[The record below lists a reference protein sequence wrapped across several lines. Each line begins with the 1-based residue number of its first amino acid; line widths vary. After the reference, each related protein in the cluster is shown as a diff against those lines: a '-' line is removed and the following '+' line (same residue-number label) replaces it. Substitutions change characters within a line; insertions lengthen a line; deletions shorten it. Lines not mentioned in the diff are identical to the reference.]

1 MKFFV
6 LSLLWLS
13 IASTVLANGLIVY
26 KNAAGVQFAEAIS
39 LKVNDKDKVLSLGP
53 EAVISGP
60 VNKLAQV
67 RIAGILLNAGGPGVI
82 GLYTPGQPLQYSLPQ
97 GLAKNTSTTAAE
109 AWKDAELAYRKSKDD
124 KAPATV
130 SAAEFLAYLPE
141 GVPELATLCRDN
153 EALAILGGKAGAFPI
168 QIELL
173 SAAVAAYG
181 TNPEMVQ
188 VESYVRQTMQN
199 NLDRFDSGLE
209 SLKSLEQ
216 GLQFSRLSSK
226 AYATLPEHQKLR
238 ATLSERKEWLDRRMS
253 ILLALSAGR
262 EPDAFLL
269 AFRDFEKHQL
279 SFPNVMKLQNSA
291 LRDSLK
297 VHYDSGKERLADRE
311 YQAAW
316 RELKFAGQRQP
327 GHSGLQKDLAVAW
340 AEYSRSVAVDRRS
353 ARKQLTMGQQEAIT
367 QSLHFASRYKEQGKL
382 DEALKSV
389 MEAEAIDGDHLAVL
403 LKKAE
408 ILGARLE
415 LSKAIMALD
424 QYDMHAVDDERSAGN
439 KLRNEFAFLLTT
451 SLREQK
457 SKIEAAWTGN
467 RFHLTAKLAADT
479 LRSDERDPDVL
490 YYAGISAY
498 VTRNRLQAREYL
510 QRFLDTSNTVDSN
523 AERRNLVFR
532 LLRGIDA
539 QRPKPIEQGEPN
551 WFSAAKLPPDVVYDP
566 MSLAF
571 GPRVERIAASH
582 KMSLHYT
589 WDGNRL
595 TTIAPAFEK
604 PADATGEKTVTFT
617 YAAAVPH
624 VLAVQTEG
632 GEALKSQDP
641 DELLKQA
648 SVILLNNTLIDP
660 LALEQLTGKQVTV
673 MVTGNRFFH
682 PFIWQNLHYF
692 YLSYDANSR
701 VKSAREIPGQ
711 NTPKGS
717 EVTVYF
723 DWDSLHLNRIRAY
736 QNGIKVYER
745 DQVYQSGHI
754 TSEEIHTGGK
764 TSYIKYVYKGAVLVS
779 AECDKDETIDNRSR
793 EVFFTSAVVRK
804 GK

>member
-1 MKFFV
+1 MKYFA
-6 LSLLWLS
+6 LSLWFS
-13 IASTVLANGLIVY
+13 IASTALANGLVVY
-26 KNAAGVQFAEAIS
+26 KNSSGVHFAEAIS
-39 LKVNDKDKVLSLGP
+39 LKVNDKDKVLSLGS

-67 RIAGILLNAGGPGVI
+67 RIAGIFLNDSVTGVI
-82 GLYTPGQPLQYSLPQ
+82 GLYTPGQPLQYLLPQ
-97 GLAKNTSTTAAE
+97 GLPKNASASAAE

-124 KAPATV
+124 KAPVTV
-130 SAAEFLAYLPE
+130 SPGEFLAYLPE

-153 EALAILGGKAGAFPI
+153 GALAVLGGKAGAFPI

-173 SAAVAAYG
+173 SAAVAAFG
-181 TNPEMVQ
+181 KNPEMVQ
-188 VESYVRQTMQN
+188 VESYVRQAMQN
-199 NLDRFDSGLE
+199 NLDRFDNGLE

-216 GLQFSRLSSK
+216 GLQFSQLSSK
-226 AYATLPEHQKLR
+226 AYTTLPEHQKLR

-253 ILLALSAGR
+253 ILRALSAGR

-279 SFPNVMKLQNSA
+279 SFPDVMKLQNSA

-316 RELKFAGQRQP
+316 RELKFASQRQP
-327 GHSGLQKDLAVAW
+327 DNSALQKELAVAW

-353 ARKQLTMGQQEAIT
+353 NRKQLTMGQQEAIT

-389 MEAEAIDGDHLAVL
+389 MEAEAIDGAHLAVL

-408 ILGARLE
+408 ILGARVE
-415 LSKAIMALD
+415 LSKAIVALD
-424 QYDMHAVDDERSAGN
+424 QYDMHAVDDERTAGN
-439 KLRNEFAFLLTT
+439 KMRNEFAFLLTT

-457 SKIEAAWTGN
+457 SRIEAAWTSN
-467 RFHLTAKLAADT
+467 RFHLTARLAAET

-490 YYAGISAY
+490 YYAGIAAY
-498 VTRNRLQAREYL
+498 VTRNRPQAREYL
-510 QRFLDTSNTVDSN
+510 QKFLDTSNTVDSN
-523 AERRNLVFR
+523 AERRNQVFR

-539 QRPKPIEQGEPN
+539 QPVRQARQGEPN
-551 WFSAAKLPPDVVYDP
+551 WFSGEKLPADVAYDP
-566 MSLAF
+566 VSLTF
-571 GPRVERIAASH
+571 SPRVERINASH
-582 KMSLHYT
+582 KMSTQYT
-589 WDGNRL
+589 WEGSRL
-595 TTIAPAFEK
+595 KTIVPAFEK
-604 PADATGEKTVTFT
+604 ANDATGEKPVTFS
-617 YAAAVPH
+617 YAGSVPH

-632 GEALKSQDP
+632 AAALNGGDP

-648 SVILLNNTLIDP
+648 QVILLNNPLIDP
-660 LALEQLTGKQVTV
+660 QALEQLTGKQVTM

-682 PFIWQNLHYF
+682 PFIWQKLYYF
-692 YLSYDANSR
+692 YLTYDPEGR
-701 VKSAREIPGQ
+701 VKSAREVPGP
-711 NTPKGS
+711 NTPKGT

-723 DWDSLHLNRIRAY
+723 DWDSLHLNSVRAY
-736 QNGIKVYER
+736 QNGTKMYER
-745 DQVYQSGHI
+745 KQVYQDGHL
-754 TSEEIHTGGK
+754 TSEEIHVGGK
-764 TSYIKYVYKGAVLVS
+764 ISYIKYVYKGGALVS
-779 AECDKDETIDNRSR
+779 AECDKDDTIDSRSR
-793 EVFFTSAVVRK
+793 EVFFTGAVVRR